1 MSSTSSSASRDVS
14 SDALEQAIAW
24 IVRLRSGMLDDAA
37 QRRLQQEVQAWRQ
50 AAPAHEAAWQEL
62 QAVEQGFA
70 AVQATQRAHAARTLQ
85 TVVRHRGTR
94 QSRRK
99 ALRVLG
105 WGGVGVAV
113 GALALSQ
120 SGWQPGWRTW
130 SASLAADHATA
141 VGERRSITLPD
152 GTRIALNTDTAIDV
166 RYTETQRTIVLHRG
180 EIFIQTGS
188 DGDHAGGHR
197 RFFVR
202 TAQTRLEAIGTGF
215 LVQQEA
221 QHTRLQV
228 AQGSVAIR
236 ASEGDGTRDLIAAA
250 GEAWR
255 IDAQGRARA
264 LEEIAFDA
272 TAWLDGAL
280 VARQMRL
287 GDLVAQLARHR
298 RGWLRC
304 DPAIADLRVSG
315 VFQLDDTDRALASLV
330 QTLPIAMVSH
340 TRYWVTL
347 QPM

>member
-1 MSSTSSSASRDVS
+1 MSSASSSTSRDAA
-14 SDALEQAIAW
+14 SDALDQAIAW

-37 QRRLQQEVQAWRQ
+37 QHRLQQEVQAWRQ

-70 AVQATQRAHAARTLQ
+70 AVQATQRTHAVRTLQ
-85 TVVRHRGTR
+85 TVAHHRGTR

-120 SGWQPGWRTW
+120 PGWRTW
-130 SASLAADHATA
+130 TASLAADHATA
-141 VGERRSITLPD
+141 VGERRSIALPD
-152 GTRIALNTDTAIDV
+152 GTRIALNTDTSIDV
-166 RYTETQRTIVLHRG
+166 HYTDTQRTIVLHRG

-188 DGDHAGGHR
+188 DADHAGGRR
-197 RFFVR
+197 RFFVH

-228 AQGSVAIR
+228 AQGNVAIR
-236 ASEGDGTRDLIAAA
+236 AGDGDGNSDLIAVA
-250 GEAWR
+250 GEAYR

-264 LEEIAFDA
+264 LEETAFDA